1 MGLCYMHD
9 HDYVHRSNLS
19 SSYAY
24 RPVAKDRRCEV
35 EIVLR
40 ANSLRLANK
49 PHLLQGHAVHE
60 ECRQEFAA
68 FWDSYM
74 DDPLFARNIIVRSV
88 CPQIYGMLVV
98 KLSILLTI
106 IGGVEQVSLENKS
119 RNVGTSS
126 IRHSDLWITF
136 PTECTPSKWWCR

>member
-1 MGLCYMHD
+1 M
-9 HDYVHRSNLS
+9 YVLYTPAR
-19 SSYAY
+19 

-40 ANSLRLANK
+40 ANSLRLSNK

-68 FWDSYM
+68 FWDCHVE
-74 DDPLFARNIIVRSV
+74 DPLFGRNIIVRSV

-98 KLSILLTI
+98 KLAILLTI
-106 IGGVEQVSLENKS
+106 IGGVEQVSSRKWPLPHPYVCFSHKCVSLFAKPTNK
-119 RNVGTSS
+119 
-126 IRHSDLWITF
+126 
-136 PTECTPSKWWCR
+136 